1 MSPLP
6 RSLSFAPGPILRRQ
20 AGSKSLLRDALWWVA
35 AVSTVGT
42 APGQELFLG
51 LGTTPVNS
59 SGPFLGLGMTPV
71 NSLRAARARLAFP
84 RETSRARGQSVRNKR
99 SGVKWIILAR
109 RSPLTKADYF
119 RTQEAGIRGGVV
131 YRALSLCQLRVRGY
145 KLPTDHV
152 WHPHLEEQGVPSSTM

>member
-59 SGPFLGLGMTPV
+59 SG
-71 NSLRAARARLAFP
+71 AARARLAFP